1 VNGWRNRE
9 RAGALTRARA
19 GRVARGA
26 MLLLWA
32 AFAGMFLPSRALAQ
46 VLLVL
51 SDDSSGYQS
60 VATELRSGLKTVRDG
75 KLRIDTAVAARL
87 ASDAPKLDAYELVV
101 PVGLAA
107 AQAVV
112 SREEGLPTPP
122 RTLCLLIPRQSF
134 AQLAARRRDERL
146 SALYID
152 QPLARQLD
160 LLHLALPQKKR
171 IGVIF
176 GPSSQELDD
185 ELRSE
190 ARTHEL
196 ELSSVRIDQ
205 PSGLYGA
212 LQTVIPASDL
222 LLMLPD
228 PVAANADSVY
238 GLMLTAYRA
247 ELPVMGFSEGLF
259 NAGALVSLFS
269 TARQQ
274 GREGA
279 EIAART
285 LAAGGALPA
294 PQYPR
299 YFTVR
304 VNANVARSLGL
315 HPPAAESLSAAL
327 EAQRDNVRAPDGANT
342 KPGGQR

>member
-1 VNGWRNRE
+1 VNPSRHRD
-9 RAGALTRARA
+9 RAGQT
-19 GRVARGA
+19 GRVRSVV
-26 MLLLWA
+26 LLLCA
-32 AFAGMFLPSRALAQ
+32 ALACVFSPSRALAQ

-51 SDDSSGYQS
+51 SDDSAGYQS
-60 VATELRSGLKTVRDG
+60 VADELRSGLKTQRDG
-75 KLRIDTAVAARL
+75 KLRIDTIDAARL
-87 ASDAPKLDAYELVV
+87 AKAEAPKLDGYELVV

-112 SREEGLPTPP
+112 SREESAPMPP

-134 AQLAARRRDERL
+134 AHLAARRHDDRL

-160 LLHLALPQKKR
+160 LLRLALPDKKR
-171 IGVIF
+171 VGVIF
-176 GPSSQELDD
+176 GPSSQEIAD
-185 ELRSE
+185 ELRGE
-190 ARTHEL
+190 AHAHAL
-196 ELSSVRIDQ
+196 ELSSIGITQ
-205 PSGLYGA
+205 SSGLYGA
-212 LQTVIPASDL
+212 LQTIMPSSDL

-228 PVAANADSVY
+228 PVAANADTVY
-238 GLMLTAYRA
+238 GLLLTAYRA

-274 GREGA
+274 GRQGA
-279 EIAART
+279 EIAARV
-285 LAAGGALPA
+285 LADGGALPP

-315 HPPAAESLSAAL
+315 HVPSAESLGAAL
-327 EAQRDNVRAPDGANT
+327 EAQRDSARAPGDSAA

>member
-1 VNGWRNRE
+1 
-9 RAGALTRARA
+9 
-19 GRVARGA
+19 VARCA
-26 MLLLWA
+26 LLLLWA
-32 AFAGMFLPSRALAQ
+32 TFAGVFLPSNAFAQ

-51 SDDSSGYQS
+51 SDDSSGYQA
-60 VATELRSGLKTVRDG
+60 VANELRDGLKTVRDG
-75 KLRIDTAVAARL
+75 KLRIDTAIAARI
-87 ASDAPKLDAYELVV
+87 ASDAPKLDTYELVV

-112 SREEGLPTPP
+112 SREESIPAPP

-134 AQLAARRRDERL
+134 AQLAARRHDQRL

-160 LLHLALPQKKR
+160 LLRLALPQKKR
-171 IGVIF
+171 IGVIL
-176 GPSSQELDD
+176 GPTSQQLAE

-190 ARTHEL
+190 ASAHALDLT
-196 ELSSVRIDQ
+196 SVPIDQ
-205 PSGLYGA
+205 PAGVYNA
-212 LQTVIPASDL
+212 LQTVMPASDV

-228 PVAANADSVY
+228 PVAASADTVY
-238 GLMLTAYRA
+238 GTLLTAYRA

-269 TARQQ
+269 SARQQ

-279 EIAART
+279 EIAARV
-285 LAAGGALPA
+285 LADGGALPG

-315 HPPAAESLSAAL
+315 HPPSAEALSAAL
-327 EAQRDNVRAPDGANT
+327 EVQRDSARAPVDASA